1 MRLVEIGKKI
11 SELRKEI
18 NLTQGELASGICTQ
32 SLISLIE
39 RGETDPSAEVLYQIA
54 KKLGVDVNYFFEIGS
69 TTRLDYVNE
78 VEKQLRRTRIFYQYN
93 EMMEIVEA
101 EEKNPMFYHD
111 PRKLQLL
118 YWHKSIYFAEEKK
131 EYSKAI
137 DLLKMAIDLVPAK
150 NRAYTELEL
159 EMMMSLGGF
168 EYRLEHFKE
177 MLCQYQKVE
186 TIINS
191 TSRILSDTTI
201 KTRLYNNL
209 GRAHTKIG
217 KYEKSNTLLNK
228 GIDWCIECGDLYLM
242 PALHYQIG
250 YNHEL
255 MGDYDKALEYLDY
268 SISLY
273 KLNSEYPLQEFL
285 SERRAHYLEKL
296 KGYESLSR

>member
-1 MRLVEIGKKI
+1 MEVGRLKLVEIGKKI
-11 SELRKEI
+11 SELRKEM
-18 NLTQGELASGICTQ
+18 NLTQGELARGICTQ

-39 RGETDPSAEVLYQIA
+39 RGESDPSAEVLYQIA

-93 EMMEIVEA
+93 EMMEIVAA

-111 PRKLQLL
+111 PSKLQLL

-150 NRAYTELEL
+150 NRAHTELEL

-168 EYRLEHFKE
+168 EYRLEHFE
-177 MLCQYQKVE
+177 QMLCQYQKVE

-191 TSRILSDTTI
+191 TNRILSDTTI
-201 KTRLYNNL
+201 KTRVYSNL
-209 GRAHTKIG
+209 GRAHTNIG
-217 KYEKSNTLLNK
+217 NFEESNVLLNK

-268 SISLY
+268 SISLFE
-273 KLNSEYPLQEFL
+273 LNPEYPLQGFL
-285 SERRAHYLEKL
+285 SGRRAHYIEKL
-296 KGYESLSR
+296 KGY